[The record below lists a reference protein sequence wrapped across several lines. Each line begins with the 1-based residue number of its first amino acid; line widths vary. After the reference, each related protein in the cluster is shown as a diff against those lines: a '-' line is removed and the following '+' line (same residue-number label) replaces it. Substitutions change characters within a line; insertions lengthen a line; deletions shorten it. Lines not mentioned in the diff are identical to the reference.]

1 MRSFARRAMVAA
13 VAALAMASAGRAV
26 ESSEIAFK
34 FEEGRRSSY
43 AIDIEI
49 DLATTAER
57 GGQKQE
63 SSARTKK
70 LALAMDVTERAATEG
85 VRASPELAVT
95 FRDLVVE
102 QELSGVSGEI
112 TLDIRGEKVVAERDG
127 IVIVDTEKG
136 KGKELAGA
144 LLEQFAFIGK
154 EGTLTL
160 RASGRVTEVDGPDAF
175 RSFLSPESGAGLF
188 VLETKP
194 GAIGVGETWKSEE
207 RRIRSFRG
215 LDLSTNPLA
224 FTVSYTL
231 EEIAERDG
239 RKVAKIKVASELARK
254 RGLTARATGEVLEA
268 ARVEIRKLER
278 TAEGTVLFDID
289 EGRVVESDVAVT
301 LAVEVEMTVKNER
314 TKEDETVKT
323 SVTGSGRA
331 AMKLQ
336 PAPPEAAPV
345 EDETK
350 PEADAEAE
358 PAGGAEPETE

>member
-1 MRSFARRAMVAA
+1 MRSFARRAMIAA

-57 GGQKQE
+57 DGQKQE
-63 SSARTKK
+63 SAARTKK

-102 QELSGVSGEI
+102 QELSGVSGKI

-127 IVIVDTEKG
+127 VVIVDTEKG

-160 RASGRVTEVDGPDAF
+160 RESGRVTEVKGPDAF

-231 EEIAERDG
+231 EELAEQDG

-254 RGLTARATGEVLEA
+254 RGLTARITGEALDGE

-278 TAEGTVLFDID
+278 TAEGSVLFDID
-289 EGRVVESDVAVT
+289 EGRLVESDIKVT

-314 TKEDETVKT
+314 TKKDETVKT

-331 AMKLQ
+331 TMRLR
-336 PAPPEAAPV
+336 PAPPEAETV
-345 EDETK
+345 EDE
-350 PEADAEAE
+350 AQ
-358 PAGGAEPETE
+358 PAGGAEPEAE